1 MKKIVTLLVICLS
14 LPLTAC
20 QQNAKSNPA
29 SSTASSKSMRASSV
43 ATVAYSDLSA
53 AQRANVVFTFKPIY
67 DIASGDGSGNTP
79 APFIIDATIKNNTK
93 QIITF
98 DKSKFLMFDELGKNP
113 TIKSAQSGL
122 LKLKPGETNKIH
134 SLYQN
139 VGSQVFLGTG
149 AFYYLNTDYKLAYF
163 YNAPKDKKG
172 VTSDNLK
179 TGEAKDFNEQQASN
193 VKQAQSSSATENNDQ
208 AAATSSDIAADDQQ
222 QATSGNSNVNVNNLT
237 TQQVKDW
244 VFLHVLPSYTTFHVT
259 ESDFFFETH
268 FDDEGLLNIDVREN
282 HNSPTMRA
290 QGADPKVTPR
300 IAAFKI
306 TRDGQLYDTIRNQVV
321 ATSYGQ

>member
-1 MKKIVTLLVICLS
+1 MKKLVSFLVVCLV

-20 QQNAKSNPA
+20 QQNNKSNPA
-29 SSTASSKSMRASSV
+29 SSTATSKSMRTSSA
-43 ATVAYSDLSA
+43 ATMAYSDLSA
-53 AQRANVVFTFKPIY
+53 AQRDKVSFTFKPIY

-79 APFIIDATIKNNTK
+79 APFIIDVTIKNNAK
-93 QIITF
+93 QIVTF
-98 DKSKFLMFDELGKNP
+98 DKAKFLMFDELGKNP
-113 TIKSAQSGL
+113 TVKSAQSGL
-122 LKLKPGETNKIH
+122 LKLKPGETKKIH

-179 TGEAKDFNEQQASN
+179 TGEAKDFNEQQASSA
-193 VKQAQSSSATENNDQ
+193 KQVQSSSATPDNDQ
-208 AAATSSDIAADDQQ
+208 ATTKSSDTATDDQRQ
-222 QATSGNSNVNVNNLT
+222 VTADGSKVDVSNLT

-259 ESDFFFETH
+259 ESDFFFETY

-300 IAAFKI
+300 MAAFKI
-306 TRDGQLYDTIRNQVV
+306 TQDGQLYDTIRNQVV